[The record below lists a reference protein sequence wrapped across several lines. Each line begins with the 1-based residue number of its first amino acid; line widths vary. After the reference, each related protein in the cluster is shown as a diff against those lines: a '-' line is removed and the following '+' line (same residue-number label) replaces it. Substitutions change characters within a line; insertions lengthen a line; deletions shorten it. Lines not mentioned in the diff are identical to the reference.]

1 MNLTFFSKEIS
12 QVIYNDYDLHEK
24 GSKTAQATPESLYD
38 FKEEQPVFEGLG
50 D

>member
-24 GSKTAQATPESLYD
+24 GSKTAKNSGCVQ
-38 FKEEQPVFEGLG
+38 
-50 D
+50 